1 MYSQYYFLSLFA
13 VSIETAALAV
23 QHNIY
28 KLLFMYTDQ
37 HISKPVVTSN
47 SKFKQILP
55 KTIHQVLEIPRIQ
68 IFHMSW
74 KLINEVVGHSL

>member
-28 KLLFMYTDQ
+28 KLLIMYTDQ

-47 SKFKQILP
+47 SRFKHTFFNLNYSPSFGNSQDSDFSFE
-55 KTIHQVLEIPRIQ
+55 LEADQ
-68 IFHMSW
+68 
-74 KLINEVVGHSL
+74 